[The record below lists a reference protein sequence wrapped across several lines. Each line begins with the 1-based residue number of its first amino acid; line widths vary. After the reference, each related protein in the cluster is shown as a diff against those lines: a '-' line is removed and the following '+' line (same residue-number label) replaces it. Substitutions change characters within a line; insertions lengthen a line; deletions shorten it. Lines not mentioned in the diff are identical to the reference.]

1 MTHISDIE
9 DSPLSIQ
16 AIGKRHSL
24 WGEGPIWWNDSLY
37 YVDIEGKAIVRLN
50 PDTGEEITWEFS
62 ERIGCIAP
70 CNNGQLLYAGDNG
83 ISIFDTHTKKSAPIT
98 DPEPHLPDNRFND
111 GKCDPYGRFW
121 AGTISLKKVQGS
133 ASLYCLSPDRNLE
146 KKLEGLTNSN
156 GLAWSQDKQRFFHI
170 DTPSRSIQAYAY
182 NGDTGGISQGS
193 TLVDTKALGFDSS
206 PDGMTIDR
214 EDNLWVA
221 FCHGGCVAS
230 FNSKSGTLLQTIK
243 IPAIETTACTFG
255 GTAFDR
261 LFVTTG
267 IKKDTP
273 ENDAGKIFVI
283 DGLPITGSPPHSY
296 TLV

>member
-1 MTHISDIE
+1 MNQS
-9 DSPLSIQ
+9 SLKIQ

-37 YVDIEGKAIVRLN
+37 YVDIEGKAIVRIN
-50 PDTGEEITWEFS
+50 PDTEEETVWEFP

-70 CNNGQLLYAGDNG
+70 CNNSQLLYAGDNG
-83 ISIFDTHTKKSAPIT
+83 ISIFDTQTKVSTSIT
-98 DPEPHLPDNRFND
+98 DPENHLPDNRFND

-121 AGTISLKKVQGS
+121 GGTISLKKIKGS
-133 ASLYCLSPDRNLE
+133 ASLYCLDTNQNLE

-156 GLAWSQDKQRFFHI
+156 GLAWSQDKKRFFHI
-170 DTPSRSIQAYAY
+170 DTPSRSIQAYIY
-182 NGDTGGISQGS
+182 NGASAEISQA
-193 TLVDTKALGFDSS
+193 TTIVDTEALGFDSS
-206 PDGMTIDR
+206 PDGMTIDTQ
-214 EDNLWVA
+214 DNLWVA
-221 FCHGGCVAS
+221 FCHGGCVACFDS
-230 FNSKSGTLLQTIK
+230 RNGKLLQTIE

-255 GTAFDR
+255 GTELNR

-273 ENDAGKIFVI
+273 ENNAGRIFVI
-283 DGLPITGSPPHSY
+283 DGLPIKGTPPNTY

>member
-1 MTHISDIE
+1 MNQS
-9 DSPLSIQ
+9 SLKIQ

-37 YVDIEGKAIVRLN
+37 YVDIEGKAIIRIN
-50 PDTGEEITWEFS
+50 PDTEEETVWEFP

-70 CNNGQLLYAGDNG
+70 CNNSQLLYAGDNG
-83 ISIFDTHTKKSAPIT
+83 ISIFDIQTKVSTSIT
-98 DPEPHLPDNRFND
+98 DPENHLPDNRFND

-121 AGTISLKKVQGS
+121 GGTISLKKIKGS
-133 ASLYCLSPDRNLE
+133 ASLYCLDTNQNLE

-156 GLAWSQDKQRFFHI
+156 GLAWSQDKKRFFHI
-170 DTPSRSIQAYAY
+170 DTPSRSIQAHIY
-182 NGDTGGISQGS
+182 NGASAEISQA
-193 TLVDTKALGFDSS
+193 TTIVDTEALGFDSS
-206 PDGMTIDR
+206 PDGMTIDVQ
-214 EDNLWVA
+214 DNLWVA
-221 FCHGGCVAS
+221 FCHGGCVACFDS
-230 FNSKSGTLLQTIK
+230 RNGKLLQTIE

-255 GTAFDR
+255 GTELNR

-273 ENDAGKIFVI
+273 ENNAGRIFVI
-283 DGLPITGSPPHSY
+283 DGLPIKGTPPNTY

>member
-1 MTHISDIE
+1 MNQS
-9 DSPLSIQ
+9 SLKIQ

-37 YVDIEGKAIVRLN
+37 YVDIEGKAIIRIN
-50 PDTGEEITWEFS
+50 PDTEEETVWEFP

-70 CNNGQLLYAGDNG
+70 CNNSQLLYAGDNG
-83 ISIFDTHTKKSAPIT
+83 ISIFDIQTKVSTSIT
-98 DPEPHLPDNRFND
+98 DPENHLPDNRFND

-121 AGTISLKKVQGS
+121 GGTISLKKIKGS
-133 ASLYCLSPDRNLE
+133 ASLYCLDTNQNLE

-156 GLAWSQDKQRFFHI
+156 GLAWSQDKKRFFHI
-170 DTPSRSIQAYAY
+170 DTPSRSIQAYIY
-182 NGDTGGISQGS
+182 NGASAEISQA
-193 TLVDTKALGFDSS
+193 TTIVDTEALGFDSS
-206 PDGMTIDR
+206 PDGMTIDVQ
-214 EDNLWVA
+214 DNLWVA
-221 FCHGGCVAS
+221 FCHGGCVACFDS
-230 FNSKSGTLLQTIK
+230 RNGKLLQTIE

-255 GTAFDR
+255 GTELKR

-273 ENDAGKIFVI
+273 ENNAGRIFVI
-283 DGLPITGSPPHSY
+283 DGLPIKGTPPNTY

>member
-1 MTHISDIE
+1 MNQNS
-9 DSPLSIQ
+9 LKIQ

-37 YVDIEGKAIVRLN
+37 YVDIEGKAIIRIN
-50 PDTGEEITWEFS
+50 PDTEEETVWEFP

-70 CNNGQLLYAGDNG
+70 CNNSQLLYAGDNG
-83 ISIFDTHTKKSAPIT
+83 ISIFDIQTKVSTSIT
-98 DPEPHLPDNRFND
+98 DPENHLPDNRFND

-121 AGTISLKKVQGS
+121 GGTISLKKIKGS
-133 ASLYCLSPDRNLE
+133 ASLYCLDTNQNLE

-156 GLAWSQDKQRFFHI
+156 GLAWSQDKKRFFHI
-170 DTPSRSIQAYAY
+170 DTPSRSIQAYIY
-182 NGDTGGISQGS
+182 NGASAEISQA
-193 TLVDTKALGFDSS
+193 TTIVDTEALGFDSS
-206 PDGMTIDR
+206 PDGMTIDVQ
-214 EDNLWVA
+214 DNLWVA
-221 FCHGGCVAS
+221 FCHGGCVACFDS
-230 FNSKSGTLLQTIK
+230 RNGKLLQTIE

-255 GTAFDR
+255 GTELNR

-273 ENDAGKIFVI
+273 ENNAGRIFVI
-283 DGLPITGSPPHSY
+283 DGLPIKGTPPNTY

>member
-1 MTHISDIE
+1 MNQNS
-9 DSPLSIQ
+9 LKIQ

-37 YVDIEGKAIVRLN
+37 YVDIEGKAIIRIN
-50 PDTGEEITWEFS
+50 PDTEEETVWEFP

-70 CNNGQLLYAGDNG
+70 CNNSQLLYAGDNG
-83 ISIFDTHTKKSAPIT
+83 ISIFDIQTKVSTSIT
-98 DPEPHLPDNRFND
+98 DPENHLPDNRFND

-121 AGTISLKKVQGS
+121 GGTISLKKIKGS
-133 ASLYCLSPDRNLE
+133 ASLYCLDTNQNLE

-156 GLAWSQDKQRFFHI
+156 GLAWSQDKKRFFHI
-170 DTPSRSIQAYAY
+170 DTPSRSIQAYIY
-182 NGDTGGISQGS
+182 NGASAEISQA
-193 TLVDTKALGFDSS
+193 TTIVDTEALGFDSS
-206 PDGMTIDR
+206 PDGMTIDAQ
-214 EDNLWVA
+214 DNLWVA
-221 FCHGGCVAS
+221 FCHGGCVACFDS
-230 FNSKSGTLLQTIK
+230 RNGKLLQTIE

-255 GTAFDR
+255 GTELNR

-273 ENDAGKIFVI
+273 ENNAGRIFVI
-283 DGLPITGSPPHSY
+283 DGLPIKGTPPNTY

>member
-1 MTHISDIE
+1 MNQS
-9 DSPLSIQ
+9 SLKIQ

-37 YVDIEGKAIVRLN
+37 YVDIEGKAIVRIN
-50 PDTGEEITWEFS
+50 PDTEEETVWEFP

-70 CNNGQLLYAGDNG
+70 CNNSQLLYAGDNG
-83 ISIFDTHTKKSAPIT
+83 ISIFDTQTKVSTSIT
-98 DPEPHLPDNRFND
+98 DPENHLPDNRFND

-121 AGTISLKKVQGS
+121 GGTISLKKIKGS
-133 ASLYCLSPDRNLE
+133 ASLYCLDTNQNLE

-156 GLAWSQDKQRFFHI
+156 GLAWSQDKKRFFHI
-170 DTPSRSIQAYAY
+170 DTPSRSIQAYIY
-182 NGDTGGISQGS
+182 NGASAEISQA
-193 TLVDTKALGFDSS
+193 TTIVDTEALGFDSS
-206 PDGMTIDR
+206 PDGMTIDTQ
-214 EDNLWVA
+214 DNLWVA
-221 FCHGGCVAS
+221 FCHGGCVACFDS
-230 FNSKSGTLLQTIK
+230 RNGKLLQTIE

-255 GTAFDR
+255 GTELNR

-273 ENDAGKIFVI
+273 ENNAGKIFVI
-283 DGLPITGSPPHSY
+283 DGLPIKGTPPNTY

>member
-1 MTHISDIE
+1 MNQS
-9 DSPLSIQ
+9 SLKIQ

-37 YVDIEGKAIVRLN
+37 YVDIEGKAIVRIN
-50 PDTGEEITWEFS
+50 PDTEEETVWEFP

-70 CNNGQLLYAGDNG
+70 CNNSQLLYAGDNG
-83 ISIFDTHTKKSAPIT
+83 ISIFDTQTKVSTSIT
-98 DPEPHLPDNRFND
+98 DPENHLPDNRFND

-121 AGTISLKKVQGS
+121 GGTISLKKIKGS
-133 ASLYCLSPDRNLE
+133 ASLYCLDTNQNLE

-156 GLAWSQDKQRFFHI
+156 GLAWSQDKKRFFHI
-170 DTPSRSIQAYAY
+170 DTPSRSIQAYIY
-182 NGDTGGISQGS
+182 NGASAEISQA
-193 TLVDTKALGFDSS
+193 TTIVDTEALGFDSS
-206 PDGMTIDR
+206 PDGMTIDVQ
-214 EDNLWVA
+214 DNLWVA
-221 FCHGGCVAS
+221 FCHGGCVACFDS
-230 FNSKSGTLLQTIK
+230 RNGKLLQTIE

-255 GTAFDR
+255 GTELNR

-273 ENDAGKIFVI
+273 ENNAGRIFVI
-283 DGLPITGSPPHSY
+283 DGLPIKGTPPNTY